1 MFFILGFKIS
11 IVPRPLVVGDR
22 AVEEKKTYSL
32 LITDSEGVEYRPHYP
47 YAYNQTDINALKEFV
62 DDYEDEIIA
71 YNCTEKGIYP
81 TFANLLYGFDADVK
95 MRFRL
100 RWHEKGVSIY

>member
-1 MFFILGFKIS
+1 MFFILGYNIS
-11 IVPRPLVVGDR
+11 IVPRPFVVGDR

-62 DDYEDEIIA
+62 DDYEDEIIV

-81 TFANLLYGFDADVK
+81 TFANLLYGFDTDVK